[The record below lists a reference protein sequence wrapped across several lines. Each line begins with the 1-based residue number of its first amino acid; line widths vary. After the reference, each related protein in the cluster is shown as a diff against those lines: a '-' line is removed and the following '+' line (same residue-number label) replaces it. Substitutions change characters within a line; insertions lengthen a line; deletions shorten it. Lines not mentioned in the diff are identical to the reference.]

1 MNIKSILLFTVVMLA
16 CLFCVF
22 AGCIGTPG
30 SDGTETATPTPTQS
44 VSHTA
49 SAVERVVDANNVF
62 AFDIYKQLS
71 GENSEDDNLFL
82 SPFSISSALALTYEG
97 AKGETAD
104 QIRSVFHFPD
114 NIETLRNG
122 YLEVNNGINAGDPMY
137 DLEVAN
143 ALWAEETYPF
153 LEDYINTAE
162 TYYSAETTN
171 LDFINQPE
179 ESRVTIN
186 GWVEEKTNNKIEDL
200 IPEGMIDPLTRLVIT
215 NAIYFKGTWV
225 LQFDKSMTTEADFTI
240 PSGDI
245 VTAEMMQRTDDDA
258 LYGYAETDD
267 FQVLEMPYENESGK
281 KLSMIVLL
289 PKEND
294 LKAAED
300 ALSAD
305 KLEEI
310 LDSMESRQVKV
321 FFPKFSL
328 ETEYS
333 LSGSL
338 KSMGILDA
346 FSNETA
352 DFSGMDGAKYLFN
365 LFISDVI
372 HKAYVEVNEEGTEAA
387 AATAIMFGSG
397 SSPPA
402 DIPVFRADHPFIFM
416 IQDDETGNILFIG
429 RISNPAQ

>member
-1 MNIKSILLFTVVMLA
+1 MNIKSILPVAVVLLA
-16 CLFCVF
+16 CLFCFF
-22 AGCIGTPG
+22 AGCTGIPG

-44 VSHTA
+44 VSHTG
-49 SAVERVVDANNVF
+49 SAVESVVDANNMF
-62 AFDIYKQLS
+62 AFYIYKQLS

-104 QIRSVFHFPD
+104 QIKSVFYFPE
-114 NIETLRNG
+114 NIDTLRYG
-122 YLEVNNGINAGDPMY
+122 YQDVNAGINAGDPDY
-137 DLEVAN
+137 ELSIAN

-162 TYYSAETTN
+162 TYYSANTTN

-186 GWVEEKTNNKIEDL
+186 DWVAGKTNNKIEDL
-200 IPEGMIDPLTRLVIT
+200 IPEGMIDSMTRLVIT

-225 LQFDKSMTTEADFTI
+225 LQFDKNMTTEADFTT
-240 PSGDI
+240 PSGET
-245 VTAEMMQRTDDDA
+245 VTVEMMQRTDDDA
-258 LYGYAETDD
+258 IYGYSETDD
-267 FQVLEMPYENESGK
+267 LQVLEMPYENESGK

-300 ALSAD
+300 VLTED
-305 KLEEI
+305 KFKEI
-310 LDSMESRQVKV
+310 TGSIESQQVKV
-321 FFPKFSL
+321 YFPKFKL
-328 ETEYS
+328 ETEYQ
-333 LSGSL
+333 LSDTLSEMGMPVAFTGS
-338 KSMGILDA
+338 
-346 FSNETA
+346 A
-352 DFSGMDGAKYLFN
+352 DFSGMDGTTGLS
-365 LFISDVI
+365 ISDVV

-387 AATAIMFGSG
+387 AATAVVMRLTAVAGE
-397 SSPPA
+397 
-402 DIPVFRADHPFIFM
+402 DITPVFVADHPFIFM

-429 RISNPAQ
+429 RISNPSSA

>member
-1 MNIKSILLFTVVMLA
+1 MNIKSILPVAVVLLA

-22 AGCIGTPG
+22 AGCTGTPG

-44 VSHTA
+44 VSHTG
-49 SAVERVVDANNVF
+49 SAVESVVDANNMF

-71 GENSEDDNLFL
+71 DENSEDDNLFL

-104 QIRSVFHFPD
+104 QIQSVFYFPD
-114 NIETLRNG
+114 SIETLRNG
-122 YLEVNNGINAGDPMY
+122 YQEVNAGINAGDPEY

-162 TYYSAETTN
+162 TYYSANTTN

-186 GWVEEKTNNKIEDL
+186 DWVAGKTNDKIEDL
-200 IPEGMIDPLTRLVIT
+200 IPEGMINSMTRFVIT

-225 LQFDKSMTTEADFTI
+225 LQFDKNMTTEADFTT
-240 PSGDI
+240 PSGET
-245 VTAEMMQRTDDDA
+245 VTVDMMKRTDDDA
-258 LYGYAETDD
+258 VYGYAETDGL
-267 FQVLEMPYENESGK
+267 QVLEMPYENESGK

-294 LKAAED
+294 LKEAED

-305 KLEEI
+305 NLEEI
-310 LDSMESRQVKV
+310 TDSIKSRQVKV
-321 FFPKFSL
+321 YFPKFKL
-328 ETEYS
+328 ETEYL
-333 LSGSL
+333 LSDTLIDMGMPMAFTGS
-338 KSMGILDA
+338 
-346 FSNETA
+346 A
-352 DFSGMDGAKYLFN
+352 DFSGIDGTKYLY
-365 LFISDVI
+365 ISDVV
-372 HKAYVEVNEEGTEAA
+372 HKAFVEVNEEGTEAA
-387 AATAIMFGSG
+387 AATGVVYASG
-397 SSPPA
+397 MSPEKEP
-402 DIPVFRADHPFIFM
+402 IPVFRADHPFIFM